1 MHPSLGEASLEQHF
15 SLITPSSWQGCL
27 PLPLQPPSLCIRRLL
42 PSSPYRQGEKGE
54 ISGPSAVRHNVC
66 MCVAGTLF
74 PPTHTLSLW
83 PNSPPHCNQHLTLL
97 QRLQWLTCHCTL
109 GWVPRFR
116 GKKRFSALESRGAAE
131 CGGVIRLPGG
141 MEDVVTYQSDGV
153 DVIRTDIWGG
163 GMLLECTD
171 GWKQWSQTWTTLIW
185 FKGALCSFGEKIL
198 IRWRERSLLTCVF
211 QQTK

>member
-83 PNSPPHCNQHLTLL
+83 PNSPPPLQPAPHPAPAPSVAHVPLHTRMSPTL
-97 QRLQWLTCHCTL
+97 QR
-109 GWVPRFR
+109 
-116 GKKRFSALESRGAAE
+116 KK
-131 CGGVIRLPGG
+131 
-141 MEDVVTYQSDGV
+141 
-153 DVIRTDIWGG
+153 
-163 GMLLECTD
+163 
-171 GWKQWSQTWTTLIW
+171 
-185 FKGALCSFGEKIL
+185 KIL
-198 IRWRERSLLTCVF
+198 RARVQRGSRVRGRHPASGGNGRRCYLSIWWSGRNLYRYLRGRDAAGMHWWLKAVKPDLDHLNMI
-211 QQTK
+211 

>member
-42 PSSPYRQGEKGE
+42 PSSPYHQGEKGE

-83 PNSPPHCNQHLTLL
+83 PNSLPPHCNQHLTLL
-97 QRLQWLTCHCTL
+97 RRLQWLTCHGTL
-109 GWVPRFR
+109 RWVPRFR
-116 GKKRFSALESRGAAE
+116 GKK
-131 CGGVIRLPGG
+131 
-141 MEDVVTYQSDGV
+141 
-153 DVIRTDIWGG
+153 
-163 GMLLECTD
+163 
-171 GWKQWSQTWTTLIW
+171 
-185 FKGALCSFGEKIL
+185 KIL
-198 IRWRERSLLTCVF
+198 RARVQRGSRVRGRHPASGGNGRRCYLSIWWSGRNSYRYLRGRDAAGMHWWLKALKPDLDHLNMIWRCTV
-211 QQTK
+211 